1 MQESPDRPFAM
12 TLPFAAPE
20 PFPPSPPTPPVPP
33 PAPVAGAA
41 VPAAVAGTGRGAASA
56 RDYWLCQC
64 SGWAILGVISVMS
77 TGQSAFGTMLPM
89 TVVKLLVMLNGLLL
103 SHCWRL
109 FLRRRG
115 WIDRSDP
122 PVPRILLGLIALSVA
137 QVGFLVGA
145 DILIRGGALI
155 ADSDATAVVIALCV
169 LWYAVF
175 LMWTL
180 MYAVVLSRR
189 RGRRL
194 ELEKLQLEVSV
205 KDAELRALQAQ
216 VNPHFFFNSMNS
228 IRALIYQDPD
238 SAAQAVGQLAGLM
251 RHSLRAGQAPT
262 VRLADEMAA
271 VDAYLAIERHR
282 FDERLQAE
290 VAIEPGLD
298 EVPIPPMALQTLVEN
313 AVKHGVEPAI
323 GACRVRVSAVRDGDR
338 VLLTVANQ
346 GRLQAASASTR
357 LGLANTARRL
367 ALLFGPGAGCTLRE
381 EDGWVVA
388 QVVLP
393 QEGNPCAP

>member
-1 MQESPDRPFAM
+1 MQVSAKRPLAM

-20 PFPPSPPTPPVPP
+20 PFPQSPPVPT
-33 PAPVAGAA
+33 PAAGAA
-41 VPAAVAGTGRGAASA
+41 LQASQAAAPA

-64 SGWAILGVISVMS
+64 AGWAILAGISVMS
-77 TGQSAFGTMLPM
+77 SGQGASGTMLPM
-89 TVVKLLVMLNGLLL
+89 TVVKLLVMLDGLLL

-109 FLRRRG
+109 FLQRRG

-122 PVPRILLGLIALSVA
+122 PVPRILLGLIALSVV

-145 DILIRGGALI
+145 DILIRGGAVI
-155 ADSDATAVVIALCV
+155 ADSDADAVVIGLFV

-189 RGRRL
+189 RARRF

-238 SAAQAVGQLAGLM
+238 TAAQAVGQLAGLM

-262 VRLADEMAA
+262 VRLADEVAA
-271 VDAYLAIERHR
+271 VNAYLAIERHR

-290 VAIEPGLD
+290 VGIAPGLD

-313 AVKHGVEPAI
+313 AVKHGVEPSL
-323 GACRVRVSAVRDGDR
+323 GVCRVRVSAVRHEDQ
-338 VLLTVANQ
+338 VLLAVANQ

-393 QEGNPCAP
+393 QQTSEEGSACAR

>member
-1 MQESPDRPFAM
+1 M

-20 PFPPSPPTPPVPP
+20 PFPQSSPIP
-33 PAPVAGAA
+33 PAAPTATPQAA
-41 VPAAVAGTGRGAASA
+41 QPTTSS

-64 SGWAILGVISVMS
+64 TGWAILGMISVMS
-77 TGQSAFGTMLPM
+77 SGQGALGPMWRM
-89 TVVKLLVMLNGLLL
+89 TVVKLLVICNGLVL

-122 PVPRILLGLIALSVA
+122 PVPRILLGLIALSAV
-137 QVGFLVGA
+137 QVSFLVGA
-145 DILIRGGALI
+145 DILIRNGALI

-189 RGRRL
+189 RARRF
-194 ELEKLQLEVSV
+194 ELEKLELEVSV

-238 SAAQAVGQLAGLM
+238 TAAQAVGQLAGLM

-262 VRLADEMAA
+262 VHLADEVAA
-271 VDAYLAIERHR
+271 VNAYLAIERHR

-290 VAIEPGLD
+290 VEIAPGLD
-298 EVPIPPMALQTLVEN
+298 DVPIPPMALQTLVEN

-323 GACRVRVSAVRDGDR
+323 GACRVRVSAVRDGGR

-346 GRLQAASASTR
+346 GRLKQASASTR

-367 ALLFGPGAGCTLRE
+367 ALLFGPRAGCTLHE
-381 EDGWVVA
+381 EGGWVVA

-393 QEGNPCAP
+393 QEGNQEEAACAR

>member
-1 MQESPDRPFAM
+1 M
-12 TLPFAAPE
+12 TIPFAAPE
-20 PFPPSPPTPPVPP
+20 PFPQSHAIPAAAAATPQPSQ
-33 PAPVAGAA
+33 AAGA
-41 VPAAVAGTGRGAASA
+41 T

-64 SGWAILGVISVMS
+64 AGWSLLGVISVMS
-77 TGQSAFGTMLPM
+77 SGQGAFGTMLPM
-89 TVVKLLVMLNGLLL
+89 TIVKLLVMVDGLLL
-103 SHCWRL
+103 SHGWRL

-115 WIDRSDP
+115 WIDRIDP
-122 PVPRILLGLIALSVA
+122 PVPRILLGLIVLSVA

-145 DILIRGGALI
+145 DVLLRKGALI

-189 RGRRL
+189 RALRF
-194 ELEKLQLEVSV
+194 ELEKLELEVSV

-216 VNPHFFFNSMNS
+216 VNPHFFFNSLNS
-228 IRALIYQDPD
+228 IRALIYQDAD
-238 SAAQAVGQLAGLM
+238 TAAQAVGQLAGLM

-262 VRLADEMAA
+262 VRLADEVAA
-271 VDAYLAIERHR
+271 VNAYLAIERHR

-290 VAIEPGLD
+290 VEIAPGLD
-298 EVPIPPMALQTLVEN
+298 AVPIPPMALQTLVEN
-313 AVKHGVEPAI
+313 AVKHGVEPAM
-323 GACRVRVSAVRDGDR
+323 GACRVRVTAARAGGQ

-346 GRLQAASASTR
+346 GRLQQASASTR
-357 LGLANTARRL
+357 LGLANTGKRL
-367 ALLFGPGAGCTLRE
+367 ALLFGPRASCTLRE
-381 EDGWVVA
+381 EEGWVVA

-393 QEGNPCAP
+393 QAEEEAACAR

>member
-1 MQESPDRPFAM
+1 M

-20 PFPPSPPTPPVPP
+20 PFPQSPPIPT
-33 PAPVAGAA
+33 
-41 VPAAVAGTGRGAASA
+41 PAAGTALQASQAAAPA

-64 SGWAILGVISVMS
+64 AGWAILGGISVMS
-77 TGQSAFGTMLPM
+77 SGQGASGTMLPM
-89 TVVKLLVMLNGLLL
+89 TVVKLLVMFYGLLL
-103 SHCWRL
+103 SHGWRL

-115 WIDRSDP
+115 WIDRADP
-122 PVPRILLGLIALSVA
+122 PVPRILLGLIVLCVA
-137 QVGFLVGA
+137 QVGLLVGT
-145 DILIRGGALI
+145 DILIRDGAVI
-155 ADSDATAVVIALCV
+155 ADSDATAIVIALCV

-189 RGRRL
+189 RARRF

-238 SAAQAVGQLAGLM
+238 TAAQAVGQLAGLM

-262 VRLADEMAA
+262 VRLADEVAA
-271 VDAYLAIERHR
+271 VNAYLAIERHR

-290 VAIEPGLD
+290 VGIAPGLD

-313 AVKHGVEPAI
+313 AVKHGVEPSL
-323 GACRVRVSAVRDGDR
+323 GVCRVRVSAVRHDGQ
-338 VLLTVANQ
+338 VLLAVANQ
-346 GRLQAASASTR
+346 GRLQAASDSTR
-357 LGLANTARRL
+357 LGLANTSKRL
-367 ALLFGPGAGCTLRE
+367 ALLFGPRAGCTLRE
-381 EDGWVVA
+381 EEGWVVA
-388 QVVLP
+388 QVLLP
-393 QEGNPCAP
+393 QKADGEDRTCAR

>member
-1 MQESPDRPFAM
+1 M
-12 TLPFAAPE
+12 TIPFAAPA
-20 PFPPSPPTPPVPP
+20 PLPQSAFT
-33 PAPVAGAA
+33 PAP
-41 VPAAVAGTGRGAASA
+41 AASS
-56 RDYWLCQC
+56 RDYWLCQAT
-64 SGWAILGVISVMS
+64 GWALLGMISVMS
-77 TGQSAFGTMLPM
+77 SGQGALGPMWRM
-89 TVVKLLVMLNGLLL
+89 TVVKLLVICNGLLL

-115 WIDRSDP
+115 WIDRGDP
-122 PVPRILLGLIALSVA
+122 PVPRVLLGLIALSAV

-145 DILIRGGALI
+145 DILIRKGALI

-189 RGRRL
+189 RARRF
-194 ELEKLQLEVSV
+194 ELEKLELEVSV

-238 SAAQAVGQLAGLM
+238 TAAQAVGQLAGLM
-251 RHSLRAGQAPT
+251 RHSLRAGQSPT
-262 VRLADEMAA
+262 VRLADEVAA
-271 VDAYLAIERHR
+271 VNAYLAIERHR

-290 VAIEPGLD
+290 VGIAPGLD
-298 EVPIPPMALQTLVEN
+298 EVQIPPMALQTLVEN

-323 GACRVRVSAVRDGDR
+323 GACRVRVSAVRQDGQ

-367 ALLFGPGAGCTLRE
+367 ALLFGPRAGCTLRE
-381 EDGWVVA
+381 EGGWVVA

-393 QEGNPCAP
+393 QEPDGRAPAQAAAPQDGEGSACAR

>member
-1 MQESPDRPFAM
+1 M
-12 TLPFAAPE
+12 TIPFAAPA
-20 PFPPSPPTPPVPP
+20 PLPQSAFT
-33 PAPVAGAA
+33 PAP
-41 VPAAVAGTGRGAASA
+41 AASS
-56 RDYWLCQC
+56 RDYWLCQAT
-64 SGWAILGVISVMS
+64 GWALLGMISVMS
-77 TGQSAFGTMLPM
+77 SGQGALGPMWRM
-89 TVVKLLVMLNGLLL
+89 TVVKLLVICNGLLL

-115 WIDRSDP
+115 WIDRGDP
-122 PVPRILLGLIALSVA
+122 PVPRVLLGLIALSAV

-145 DILIRGGALI
+145 DILIRKGALI

-189 RGRRL
+189 RARRF
-194 ELEKLQLEVSV
+194 ELEKLELEVSV

-238 SAAQAVGQLAGLM
+238 TAAQAVGQLAGLM
-251 RHSLRAGQAPT
+251 RHSLRAGQSPT
-262 VRLADEMAA
+262 VRLADEVAA
-271 VDAYLAIERHR
+271 VNAYLAIERHR

-290 VAIEPGLD
+290 VGIAPGLD
-298 EVPIPPMALQTLVEN
+298 EVQIPPMALQTLVEN

-323 GACRVRVSAVRDGDR
+323 GACRVRVSAVRQDGQ

-357 LGLANTARRL
+357 LGLANTTRRL
-367 ALLFGPGAGCTLRE
+367 ALLFGPRAGCTLRE
-381 EDGWVVA
+381 EGGWVVA

-393 QEGNPCAP
+393 QEPDGRAPAQAAAPQDGEGSACAR

>member
-1 MQESPDRPFAM
+1 M

-20 PFPPSPPTPPVPP
+20 PFPPSPPS
-33 PAPVAGAA
+33 PAPA
-41 VPAAVAGTGRGAASA
+41 VPGTASRSGQGATAS
-56 RDYWLCQC
+56 RDYWLSQC
-64 SGWAILGVISVMS
+64 TGWALLGVISVMS
-77 TGQSAFGTMLPM
+77 SGQGAFGPMWRM
-89 TVVKLLVMLNGLLL
+89 TVVKLLVIGNGLLL
-103 SHCWRL
+103 SHGWRL

-115 WIDRSDP
+115 WIDRTDP
-122 PVPRILLGLIALSVA
+122 PVPRILLGLIALSVV
-137 QVGFLVGA
+137 QVGVLVGT
-145 DILIRGGALI
+145 DILIRDGAVI

-189 RGRRL
+189 RARRF
-194 ELEKLQLEVSV
+194 ELEKLELEVSV

-238 SAAQAVGQLAGLM
+238 TAAQAVGQLAGLM

-262 VRLADEMAA
+262 VRLADEVAA
-271 VDAYLAIERHR
+271 VNAYLAIERHR

-290 VAIEPGLD
+290 VEIAPGLD
-298 EVPIPPMALQTLVEN
+298 AVPIPPMALQTLVEN

-323 GACRVRVSAVRDGDR
+323 GVCRVQVRAVREGDR

-346 GRLQAASASTR
+346 GLLKQASDSTR
-357 LGLANTARRL
+357 LGLANTAKRL
-367 ALLFGPGAGCTLRE
+367 ALLFGPRAGCTLRE

-393 QEGNPCAP
+393 QEGHQEAACAR

>member
-1 MQESPDRPFAM
+1 M
-12 TLPFAAPE
+12 TVPFAAPE
-20 PFPPSPPTPPVPP
+20 PFPQSPPI
-33 PAPVAGAA
+33 PAPAA
-41 VPAAVAGTGRGAASA
+41 PATASPASQTATRA

-64 SGWAILGVISVMS
+64 TGWAILAVISVMS
-77 TGQSAFGTMLPM
+77 TGQGAFGPMWRM
-89 TVVKLLVMLNGLLL
+89 TVVKLLVMCNGLLL
-103 SHCWRL
+103 SHCWHL

-115 WIDRSDP
+115 WIDRADP
-122 PVPRILLGLIALSVA
+122 AVPRVLLGLIVLSVV

-145 DILIRGGALI
+145 DVLIRGGALI

-189 RGRRL
+189 RARRL

-238 SAAQAVGQLAGLM
+238 TAAQAVGQLAGLM

-262 VRLADEMAA
+262 VRLADEVAA
-271 VDAYLAIERHR
+271 VNAYLAIERHR

-290 VAIEPGLD
+290 VAIAPGLD

-323 GACRVRVSAVRDGDR
+323 GACRVRVQAAHEDGR

-357 LGLANTARRL
+357 LGLANTGKRL

-393 QEGNPCAP
+393 QESMGEGTACAR

>member
-1 MQESPDRPFAM
+1 M
-12 TLPFAAPE
+12 TIPFAAP
-20 PFPPSPPTPPVPP
+20 
-33 PAPVAGAA
+33 APLPQSAFTQA
-41 VPAAVAGTGRGAASA
+41 PAASS
-56 RDYWLCQC
+56 RDYWLCQGT
-64 SGWAILGVISVMS
+64 GWALLGMISVMS
-77 TGQSAFGTMLPM
+77 SGQGALGPMWRM
-89 TVVKLLVMLNGLLL
+89 TVVKLLVICNGLLL

-122 PVPRILLGLIALSVA
+122 PVPRVLLGLIALSAV

-145 DILIRGGALI
+145 DILIRNGALI

-189 RGRRL
+189 RARRF
-194 ELEKLQLEVSV
+194 ELEKLELEVSV

-238 SAAQAVGQLAGLM
+238 TAAQAVGQLAGLM

-262 VRLADEMAA
+262 VRLADEVAA
-271 VDAYLAIERHR
+271 VNAYLAIERHR

-290 VAIEPGLD
+290 VGIAPGLD
-298 EVPIPPMALQTLVEN
+298 EVQIPPMALQTLVEN

-323 GACRVRVSAVRDGDR
+323 GACRVRVSAVRQDGQ

-357 LGLANTARRL
+357 LGLANTTRRL
-367 ALLFGPGAGCTLRE
+367 ALLFGPRAGCTLRE
-381 EDGWVVA
+381 EAGWVVA

-393 QEGNPCAP
+393 QEPDGRAPARAAAPQDGEGSACAR